1 MKGGNII
8 CGHPFPS
15 FQNIKLVE
23 DILQSQD
30 FSNVNDD
37 ELNAMPTP
45 YCKQLYLDVTSHNNG
60 KMTWTF
66 IKPIIHGKIL
76 YGPDNTETREIMKM
90 VCVFSDIF

>member
-1 MKGGNII
+1 M
-8 CGHPFPS
+8 
-15 FQNIKLVE
+15 E
-23 DILQSQD
+23 DILQSED

-76 YGPDNTETREIMKM
+76 FGPNNPETRDIMKM
-90 VCVFSDIF
+90 VGILDNIFLEWFLY